1 MLFGALGVLGFS
13 GTLPATRAA
22 IGELGPVMMGLGRAL
37 VSASLAV
44 LVLWATGARRPRREQ
59 LLPLAVA
66 SAGVVIGFPLFAAL
80 ALRTV
85 PAVHASI
92 VVGLIPIV
100 TAVAAVVRHGERP
113 RPLFW
118 AASALG
124 VLAVVVFA
132 AA

>member
-66 SAGVVIGFPLFAAL
+66 SAGVVIGFPLFAAMGRPIL
-80 ALRTV
+80 PR
-85 PAVHASI
+85 PMN
-92 VVGLIPIV
+92 PIV
-100 TAVAAVVRHGERP
+100 STDATCRGAP
-113 RPLFW
+113 
-118 AASALG
+118 
-124 VLAVVVFA
+124 
-132 AA
+132 

>member
-1 MLFGALGVLGFS
+1 PGCS
-13 GTLPATRAA
+13 GTLRATRAA
-22 IGELGPVMMGLGRAL
+22 IGERGPGMRGLGRAL

-85 PAVHASI
+85 PAVNASI
-92 VVGLIPIV
+92 GVGLI
-100 TAVAAVVRHGERP
+100 AVATGAAGGVRHGERP
-113 RPLFW
+113 R
-118 AASALG
+118 AA
-124 VLAVVVFA
+124 
-132 AA
+132 